1 MAELIRQH
9 LLVRGALY
17 RTADGRL
24 LFFSHKECRL
34 YDLQETS
41 ITQWLSAA
49 SGLATT
55 ATVFNFA
62 RDMLTAH
69 VARQGTLVEIH
80 PLSHYDVQS
89 QVLTVSNGGGG
100 V

>member
-1 MAELIRQH
+1 MRQH
-9 LLVRGALY
+9 LLARGARY

-24 LFFSHKECRL
+24 LFFSHEECRL
-34 YDLQETS
+34 YDPQETS
-41 ITQWLSAA
+41 FTQGLLAA

-55 ATVFNFA
+55 APVFNFA